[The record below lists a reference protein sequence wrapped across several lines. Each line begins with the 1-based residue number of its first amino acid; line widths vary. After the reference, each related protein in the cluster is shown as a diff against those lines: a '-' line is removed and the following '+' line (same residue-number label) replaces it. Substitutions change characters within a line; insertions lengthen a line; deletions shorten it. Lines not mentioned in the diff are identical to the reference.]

1 MSDRFGE
8 IDKTALSA
16 LEEADAPSRRAY
28 WQSKTPQQRP
38 AALELM
44 RQMHYDYDPE
54 IAEMEP
60 VMDLVDRASGT
71 VRRIYPPE

>member
-8 IDKTALSA
+8 IDKTALSV

-28 WQSKTPQQRP
+28 WQSKTPQQRL
-38 AALELM
+38 AALEPM
-44 RQMHYDYDPE
+44 RQMHYDYAPG

-60 VMDLVDRASGT
+60 VMDRVDRASGT

>member
-8 IDKTALSA
+8 IDKTALSV
-16 LEEADAPSRRAY
+16 LEEADAQSRRAY
-28 WQSKTPQQRP
+28 WQSKTPRQRLT
-38 AALELM
+38 ALELM
-44 RQMHYDYDPE
+44 RQMHYDYDPG

-60 VMDLVDRASGT
+60 VMDRVDRASGT

>member
-8 IDKTALSA
+8 IDKTALSV

-28 WQSKTPQQRP
+28 WQSKTPRQRL

-44 RQMHYDYDPE
+44 RQMHYDYDPG
-54 IAEMEP
+54 IAEKEP
-60 VMDLVDRASGT
+60 VMDRVDRASGT

>member
-1 MSDRFGE
+1 
-8 IDKTALSA
+8 
-16 LEEADAPSRRAY
+16 
-28 WQSKTPQQRP
+28 
-38 AALELM
+38 M

-60 VMDLVDRASGT
+60 VMDRVDRASGT